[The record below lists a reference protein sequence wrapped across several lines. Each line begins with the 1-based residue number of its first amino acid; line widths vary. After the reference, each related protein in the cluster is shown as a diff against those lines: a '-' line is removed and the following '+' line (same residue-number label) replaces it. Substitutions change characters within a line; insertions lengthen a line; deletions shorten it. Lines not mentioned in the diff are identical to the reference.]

1 MASQTSQSQSGK
13 PLEEKKSKW
22 RLFGKTTN
30 KSSERLVEPHQ
41 NNHKRSDT
49 SATSNDSHRSS
60 AGTDD
65 SGSLVRGSVYNTQPE
80 AHISKPAEQYS
91 LTADRVGNPGPRING
106 TMHKAS
112 PVEVHPGIMATQSG
126 IAIEKVFQPQS
137 VLSSSSTPSV
147 RQETYTDPITGEVTT
162 KTITTVVTETTTT
175 QVTKPATSPRLDDL
189 DVEEERRLAAEF
201 LAASASRQSQAVHHG
216 LQPPPRTR
224 GSLKQGKTPIAIS
237 VHDTLVNDAPRAI
250 RTDSDREPVGRQSSD
265 YERLSWDRHSSE
277 LEKHLPQLRPDYID
291 PAQSGGYIPQNNLY
305 RQQAKANETAQRVKK
320 PKLHN
325 HEGSKSVQLTQ
336 TSQQSPETRIHS
348 QSSYGNNSQQ
358 LPEARIQ
365 SQSNYG
371 NNSHQSS
378 ETRIDNQSNYGNKI
392 TQPVTIERKASIAG
406 VPRSMPHPH
415 GLTPPLEEQEPNE
428 VVSTGNRRESW
439 SSFGKNRP
447 NDQESFGVKVNHHPE
462 HTLNGNRDGG
472 KIGDQTRLKSNDIAK
487 KSLMGNYE
495 NEQIGLGGGRR

>member
-13 PLEEKKSKW
+13 PFEEKKSKW
-22 RLFGKTTN
+22 RIFGKTTN
-30 KSSERLVEPHQ
+30 KSSERLVEPPGHQ
-41 NNHKRSDT
+41 NNHKHSDT
-49 SATSNDSHRSS
+49 SATSNGSHRSS

-65 SGSLVRGSVYNTQPE
+65 SRSIVRGSVYNTQPE
-80 AHISKPAEQYS
+80 AHISKPAEQHL

-175 QVTKPATSPRLDDL
+175 QVTKPAVSPRLDDL

-224 GSLKQGKTPIAIS
+224 GSLKQGKTPMAIS
-237 VHDTLVNDAPRAI
+237 VHDTVVNDAPRAI
-250 RTDSDREPVGRQSSD
+250 RTDSDRESVGRQSSD
-265 YERLSWDRHSSE
+265 YERMSWDRHSSE

-291 PAQSGGYIPQNNLY
+291 PAQSGGYIPQNDLH
-305 RQQAKANETAQRVKK
+305 RQQAKANETAQRVKE

-325 HEGSKSVQLTQ
+325 HEGYKSVQLTQ
-336 TSQQSPETRIHS
+336 NSQQLPETRIHS
-348 QSSYGNNSQQ
+348 QSSYGNNS
-358 LPEARIQ
+358 
-365 SQSNYG
+365 
-371 NNSHQSS
+371 HQSS
-378 ETRIDNQSNYGNKI
+378 ETRIHSQSNYGNKI

-406 VPRSMPHPH
+406 IPRSMPNPH

-447 NDQESFGVKVNHHPE
+447 NDQESFGIKVNHHPE
-462 HTLNGNRDGG
+462 HILNGNRDGG

-487 KSLMGNYE
+487 TSLVGNYE
-495 NEQIGLGGGRR
+495 NERIGLGGGKR